1 VQSVIQQHCKM
12 AKNDESVFYEADDA
26 QLFETDRHNQQNA
39 ASLLT
44 DEEKEEIRLE
54 VQKTEEEIN
63 TLRQVL
69 ATRQKHVAEL
79 KRKLGVSPWSDVTA
93 DINQGLRAV
102 RDSQAYQKTSGV
114 VVSTTDT
121 VKTKFND
128 MRNSSL
134 FKSFESKLGSA
145 LTNAKMAASTSIDH
159 LAGHT
164 ATPRGGPN
172 DDGGNSPSQTPSNG
186 DKSPMS

>member
-1 VQSVIQQHCKM
+1 M

-26 QLFETDRHNQQNA
+26 QLFETDRHQQGA
-39 ASLLT
+39 ESLLT
-44 DEEKEEIRLE
+44 EQEKEDIRIEI
-54 VQKTEEEIN
+54 QKTDEEIN

-79 KRKLGVSPWSDVTA
+79 KRKIGISPWTDITT
-93 DINQGLRAV
+93 DINQSLRAV

-114 VVSTTDT
+114 VASTTDT
-121 VKTKFND
+121 VKTKFQD
-128 MRNSSL
+128 MRNSSV

-159 LAGHT
+159 LAG
-164 ATPRGGPN
+164 AARGGHSTE
-172 DDGGNSPSQTPSNG
+172 DGGGTTPSQSTPSNG
-186 DKSPMS
+186 ENKSSLS